1 MAGRVALTVAF
12 VAAGLSPL
20 KAQYAS
26 ARVIEAPKPGDNKE
40 WAKFKDAPP
49 PLYRLGIEERNG
61 YYIASTRD
69 TVVKLVGRLFDGS
82 KSIPYADYA
91 GFFDFLRRSLKT
103 GGTNINYALFEGVMA
118 GDYDCDRGCFVGA
131 QIASM
136 RGYRVSFVFTRDHML
151 LMLDGKYYADI
162 AGSFDPVNKASL
174 ESKYGPICL
183 ETDDVKTASFVVYN
197 NLALKKYR
205 GGSPEVAIALADTA
219 IALAPGVARLYY
231 NRALFKTQLKD
242 FNGAENDLNRG
253 LGLDMVDDM
262 LHYQFYKVKMARK
275 DYANAYAYLKTAL
288 VLSPNDFEYKDKM
301 SELLRLHPEVK
312 N

>member
-1 MAGRVALTVAF
+1 
-12 VAAGLSPL
+12 
-20 KAQYAS
+20 
-26 ARVIEAPKPGDNKE
+26 
-40 WAKFKDAPP
+40 
-49 PLYRLGIEERNG
+49 
-61 YYIASTRD
+61 
-69 TVVKLVGRLFDGS
+69 
-82 KSIPYADYA
+82 
-91 GFFDFLRRSLKT
+91 
-103 GGTNINYALFEGVMA
+103 MA